1 MTLEEIGQKLREEK
15 LTPGKLSELRMK
27 LAGAYQFIASRLDDI
42 LMTKPQEWLY
52 LRDQSKSV
60 AEADRKWEL
69 TDNGKLEVIYRNQL
83 KTCDRMMSAIKTRLE
98 IMHGEARN
106 QY

>member
-1 MTLEEIGQKLREEK
+1 VPLEEIGQKLREEK
-15 LTPGKLSELRMK
+15 LCLGQLSELRMK
-27 LAGAYQFIASRLDDI
+27 LAGTYQFIASRLDDVP
-42 LMTKPQEWLY
+42 MTKPQEWLY

-69 TDNGKLEVIYRNQL
+69 TDNGKLEVVYRNRL
-83 KTCDRMMSAIKTRLE
+83 KTCDRMMSAMKTRLE
-98 IMHGEARN
+98 IMQGEARN